1 MSKRTHVVIASVLL
15 IGLGI
20 GLSINVSGEEGLIPS
35 WIKNTAG
42 FWVDNQI
49 SDSEFIAALQF
60 LVKEGILV
68 IPQSDIVSESISKV
82 TTTQNIIAEKYRPNL
97 EAFYVQERAAG
108 DQFEA
113 LISITDSAG
122 KFVSVNGEL
131 RIFLT
136 NFDDK
141 EIFNQKKYVVPDSFS
156 EITNDVS
163 GKTVMGYNW
172 IINFGKIGQ
181 PLSEEALYNEGL
193 GTMILTF
200 RDSTQSYE
208 NEIQLSHLPINEGF
222 GLADTGFIDN
232 FEVNK
237 VLDVGPFFITV
248 KNVGRYI
255 GEDATKGDKLKEFF
269 KVNLNTKFK
278 FVEGVTFTLD
288 EIYIMDKNNVLY
300 SSDARSIDNLKNV
313 FLGESYEY
321 EGGNGYVLF
330 EEIPSDV
337 TQIKLVLKITRVEG
351 DVSDTHF
358 EDEIEISLR

>member
-1 MSKRTHVVIASVLL
+1 MSKRTHIVIASVLL

-20 GLSINVSGEEGLIPS
+20 GLSINVSAEGLIPS

-82 TTTQNIIAEKYRPNL
+82 TTTQDIIAEKYRPNL
-97 EAFYVQERAAG
+97 EAFYVQTGSFGG
-108 DQFEA
+108 DQLQA
-113 LISITDSAG
+113 LISVTDSAG

-131 RIFLT
+131 TIFLT
-136 NFDDK
+136 NFDDR
-141 EIFNQKKYVVPDSFS
+141 EIFNRKKYVVPDSFS

-163 GKTVMGYNW
+163 GKTVIGFNW
-172 IINFGKIGQ
+172 GINFGKVAQ
-181 PLSEEALYNEGL
+181 PLSVESLYNEGL

-200 RDSTQSYE
+200 TDSTQSYE
-208 NEIQLSHLPINEGF
+208 NEIQLSHLPMNEGF

-237 VLDVGPFFITV
+237 VLDVGPFFVTV

-255 GEDATKGDKLKEFF
+255 GEDATKGDKLPQGKSRYAKGQKRCNSCDVYIEWDGLFCPCCGSRLRVAPRHRKWKQ
-269 KVNLNTKFK
+269 KVLNFSR
-278 FVEGVTFTLD
+278 
-288 EIYIMDKNNVLY
+288 I
-300 SSDARSIDNLKNV
+300 
-313 FLGESYEY
+313 
-321 EGGNGYVLF
+321 
-330 EEIPSDV
+330 
-337 TQIKLVLKITRVEG
+337 
-351 DVSDTHF
+351 
-358 EDEIEISLR
+358 